1 MNPPALAMAILMR
14 LGPRDEPM
22 VGDLIEEYAAGRSR
36 MWFWRQALAAVAAGA
51 IRGIRDQPLR
61 AVGAVA
67 LGWAVLALVFVL
79 FGDKAAN
86 GLAKLMWNWN
96 RAVGYGSNV
105 WWPFQITAA
114 FVSYAGFA
122 LSAFVVARLHRGNPA
137 MLLAYVTS
145 VEIALVAGAV
155 AIEVL
160 TYLYDRV
167 PLPHPLFYVVS
178 VTLPYHWRSGL
189 VLVPLIMVSCSL
201 ALGRSRPADSQE
213 LRRSRE
219 FD

>member
-1 MNPPALAMAILMR
+1 MNKPPRLAMAILMR
-14 LGPRDEPM
+14 LGPREEPL
-22 VGDLIEEYAAGRSR
+22 VGDLVEEYTTGRSR
-36 MWFWRQALAAVAAGA
+36 LWFWRQALAAVAAGA

-61 AVGAVA
+61 AVGAAA
-67 LGWAVLALVFVL
+67 LGWAVLGLVFVP
-79 FGDKAAN
+79 FGDRAAN
-86 GLAKLMWNWN
+86 GLAKLVWNWN

-105 WWPFQITAA
+105 WWPFQIAAA

-145 VEIALVAGAV
+145 VAIALVAGAV

-160 TYLYDRV
+160 TYMYDRV

-178 VTLPYHWRSGL
+178 LTLPYHWRSGL
-189 VLVPLIMVSCSL
+189 LLVPGIMLVCGLL
-201 ALGRSRPADSQE
+201 AGRSRPGDSQE
-213 LRRSRE
+213 IRRSR
-219 FD
+219 D

>member
-1 MNPPALAMAILMR
+1 MNKPPGLAMAILTR
-14 LGPRDEPM
+14 LGPQDQPM
-22 VGDLIEEYAAGRSR
+22 VGDLIEEYTTGRSR

-86 GLAKLMWNWN
+86 GLAKLVWNWN

-145 VEIALVAGAV
+145 VAIALVAGAV

-189 VLVPLIMVSCSL
+189 LLVPCIMLLCGV
-201 ALGRSRPADSQE
+201 AQEATKDLGPNESRSG
-213 LRRSRE
+213 
-219 FD
+219 